1 MFVCCKILGLLL
13 TISRSS
19 AWLLHVLFV
28 SHLASVHIKS
38 DFLKVKRDML
48 SQMNNIF
55 KLHIL

>member
-1 MFVCCKILGLLL
+1 M
-13 TISRSS
+13 ISRSS